1 MKNSFLYLLIVIAL
15 TTASCASINHK
26 EQSSLSVINFDQV
39 NIGANKDFV
48 STSLGKPSK
57 IIENSWIYTTNDQ
70 PPQQR
75 GAISFNSTTQLV
87 SSKTF
92 IPFEKE
98 NEENIDFLIQ
108 KKFEKIKFEKT
119 PLQRCKRDYVP
130 SKIFFINTENG
141 LVIEFDRRNK
151 TVDSVTWTTPEV
163 ASIELRKI
171 QKCEK

>member
-1 MKNSFLYLLIVIAL
+1 MKNNFLSLLIITL
-15 TTASCASINHK
+15 TTVSCASTNHPEK
-26 EQSSLSVINFDQV
+26 KPLSVINFDQV
-39 NIGANKDFV
+39 NIGANKDLV
-48 STSLGKPSK
+48 SMSLGVPSK

-75 GAISFNSTTQLV
+75 GAVSFNSTTQLV

-98 NEENIDFLIQ
+98 NEGNIDFLIQ

-151 TVDSVTWTTPEV
+151 AVDSVTWTTPEE
-163 ASIELRKI
+163 ASTELRKI